1 MMITA
6 TDRCLIIE
14 DNFVIFL
21 DMEDMI
27 ISAGFKLV
35 DQAVNLHQ
43 VREHLLHQT
52 YRIALLDLRLKSG
65 DSLAI
70 LQMLKK
76 HQIPFAIT
84 TSYPVENDM
93 GAIFGGAPIVQKPYA
108 IETVNRTLRELLSR
122 QPKL

>member
-1 MMITA
+1 MINA

-27 ISAGFKLV
+27 MSAGFKLV
-35 DQAVNLHQ
+35 DQAINLTQ

-52 YRIALLDLRLKSG
+52 YSIALLDLRLNSG

-70 LQMLKK
+70 LQTLKK
-76 HQIPFAIT
+76 HEIPFAVT
-84 TSYPVENDM
+84 TSVPIENDM
-93 GAIFGGAPIVQKPYA
+93 GSIFGEAPIVQKPYTT
-108 IETVNRTLRELLSR
+108 ETVKRTVRELLSR